1 MKPPVLQTQWYNRA
15 NFDPNGTANQ
25 VEAYYFRA
33 HDPGTGRALWVRLSL
48 AGDKERRTGSVAAVF
63 IDPVSGKHYMA
74 SNRFE
79 QNRLLLDP
87 ERPGAGI
94 GESSIEDGWVNGIVR
109 GNGFILNWN
118 LRLAELM
125 QAYMPLPSRRL
136 YQGSLLPAKWVSSM
150 PLAKASGTIEAWT
163 DATHEY
169 GHTRDAREN
178 EIRVD
183 GWNATVGHV
192 WGARYPDRF
201 AWLHCSHFYDEHE
214 PASFELYGADIKLGG
229 ALHVPTTLGRLQ
241 IGGHFYRFDSFRS
254 LLGAQSSFGPD
265 RWVFELDG
273 PDGSLRGRATANH
286 AYGMTLDGPGGKNT
300 HAAISPITDLELTLR
315 PRVGIQRQLSS
326 HAAVLEVG
334 QYGDRGGIDV
344 VL

>member
-1 MKPPVLQTQWYNRA
+1 MKPAVLQTQWYNRA
-15 NFDPNGTANQ
+15 SFDPNGTASQ

-33 HDPGTGRALWVRLSL
+33 HDPATGRALWVRLSL
-48 AGDKERRTGSVAAVF
+48 AGDATRRAGTVSAVF
-63 IDPVSGKHYMA
+63 IDPVSGKNYMA
-74 SNRFE
+74 TNRFD
-79 QNRLLLDP
+79 QGRLSLDV

-109 GNGFILNWN
+109 GSGFILNWN
-118 LRLAELM
+118 LQVTELAE
-125 QAYMPLPSRRL
+125 AYMPLPSRKL

-150 PLAKASGTIEAWT
+150 PVAKATGTIEAWT

-183 GWNATVGHV
+183 GWNATIGHV
-192 WGARYPDRF
+192 WGTHYPDRF
-201 AWLHCSHFYDEHE
+201 AWLHCGHFYDEHE
-214 PASFELYGADIKLGG
+214 AASFELYGAEMKLGG
-229 ALHVPTTLGRLQ
+229 ALHVPMTLGRLR
-241 IGGHFYRFDSFRS
+241 IGGETYRFDSFRS
-254 LLGAQSSFGPD
+254 LLGASSSFGPD

-273 PDGSLRGRATANH
+273 PDGSLLGRATAHH
-286 AYGMTLDGPGGKNT
+286 AYGMTLDGPGGKHT
-300 HAAISPITDLELTLR
+300 HAAISPVADLELTLR

-326 HAAVLEVG
+326 HSAVLEVG
-334 QYGDRGGIDV
+334 QYGDRGGVDV